1 MKAQQKSWRDSLRC
15 EKSEI
20 EWDFYEM
27 LWETMRHP
35 DILCMWPRVWLQAA
49 SWFVRRATWDL
60 CLRHGVGDIL
70 SMSSHGWLDDLFVSN
85 LHKLYTLFHEHL
97 LHNIFH
103 QCILFHKVVVLH
115 RSMVFK
121 LRHVRPLSSGSLI
134 PDVQSMALQAIYF
147 ITELALAADP
157 ADFEALYGISIPEP
171 SLPGAPFRRRVSAC
185 LGVGGSCW

>member
-1 MKAQQKSWRDSLRC
+1 MRDYATS
-15 EKSEI
+15 
-20 EWDFYEM
+20 
-27 LWETMRHP
+27 RHP
-35 DILCMWPRVWLQAA
+35 VHVAMCLVASCLLVCQAGN
-49 SWFVRRATWDL
+49 VRFMPEARSRRYPL
-60 CLRHGVGDIL
+60 HSL
-70 SMSSHGWLDDLFVSN
+70 SSHGWLDDFFVSN

-97 LHNIFH
+97 LHSIFH